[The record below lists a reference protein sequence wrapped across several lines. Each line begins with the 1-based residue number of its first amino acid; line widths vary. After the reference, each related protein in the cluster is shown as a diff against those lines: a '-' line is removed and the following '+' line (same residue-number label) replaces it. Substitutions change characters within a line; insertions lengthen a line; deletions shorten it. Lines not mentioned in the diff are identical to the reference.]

1 MQNIQVTTSYRMVD
15 GRAVKVERREYDPTK
30 PGLAALLKNRY
41 PVPASD
47 EDWQT
52 QRATIE
58 NQINQLRQLDAQA
71 DWPDNSLICLGVT
84 VQFVVDALLDLI
96 KDKQDAMTHKVT
108 VIED

>member
-1 MQNIQVTTSYRMVD
+1 MQNIQVTTSYRMV
-15 GRAVKVERREYDPTK
+15 GNVAVKVERREYDPTK

-41 PVPASD
+41 PVPAND

-58 NQINQLRQLDAQA
+58 NQINQLCQLDVQA
-71 DWPDNSLICLGVT
+71 DWPDNPLICRGVT
-84 VQFVVDALLDLI
+84 VQFVIDALRDLI
-96 KDKQDAMTHKVT
+96 RDKQDAMTHKTV

>member
-47 EDWQT
+47 EDWQA

-58 NQINQLRQLDAQA
+58 NQINQLRQLDVQA
-71 DWPDNSLICLGVT
+71 DWHDNSLICRGVT
-84 VQFVVDALLDLI
+84 VQFVIDALRDLI
-96 KDKQDAMTHKVT
+96 RDKQDAMTHKVVVT
-108 VIED
+108 ED